1 MSECIFCKIIAGEVP
16 SKIVYEDDK
25 VVAFEDINPQ
35 APVHILV
42 VPRKHIAKVDEMTP
56 EDEPLLGHMVFVAKE
71 IAKVKGLD
79 EGYRL
84 VLNNGPAGGQAVFH
98 IHLHLLGGRQ
108 MQWPPG

>member
-1 MSECIFCKIIAGEVP
+1 MSECIFCKIIKGEIP
-16 SKIVYEDDK
+16 SKTVYEDEL

-35 APVHILV
+35 APVHILI
-42 VPRKHIAKVDEMTP
+42 VPKEHIPKVDEMKA
-56 EDEPLLGHMVFVAKE
+56 EHEKLLGHMIFVAKE
-71 IAKVKGLD
+71 IAAVKNLK

-84 VLNNGPAGGQAVFH
+84 VMNNGPAGGQAVFH